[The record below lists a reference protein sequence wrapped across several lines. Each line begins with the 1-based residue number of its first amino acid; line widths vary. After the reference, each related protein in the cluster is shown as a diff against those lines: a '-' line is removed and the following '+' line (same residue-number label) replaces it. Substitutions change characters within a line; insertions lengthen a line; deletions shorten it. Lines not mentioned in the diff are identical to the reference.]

1 MRDLSLHLL
10 DLMENSIRAGAS
22 TLAVTVE
29 LDRAVDRLT
38 LVVEDDGA
46 GFTERPERV
55 ADPFFT
61 TKPGKRVGLGL
72 SLFRASAE
80 QAGGTFALERSALG
94 GACVRAT
101 LRLSHVDRQPLG
113 DLAATMSSVVCTNP
127 GLEVVCRLRAEGQER
142 VIASACLAAELLG
155 RQQQGGLALARR
167 MSERIKQGLSSLK
180 IEGT

>member
-1 MRDLSLHLL
+1 LRDLSLHLL

-29 LDRAVDRLT
+29 LDRAADRLT
-38 LVVEDDGA
+38 LVVEDDGG
-46 GFTERPERV
+46 GFAEQPELV

-80 QAGGTFALERSALG
+80 LAGGSFALERSALG

-101 LRLSHVDRQPLG
+101 LRVSHVDRQPLG
-113 DLAATMSSVVCTNP
+113 DLAATLSSVVCTNP
-127 GLEVVCRLRAEGQER
+127 GLEVICRLRAEGQER
-142 VIASACLAAELLG
+142 VIASNSLVAELPG
-155 RQQQGGLALARR
+155 RQPHSGLALARR
-167 MSERIKQGLSSLK
+167 MSERVKQGLSSLK
-180 IEGT
+180 IEST